1 MTPDR
6 LDAITVMDI
15 EIKETSPDVGSAV
28 AIGDNSPFAI
38 ADKQMKIHTSTMVM
52 NPPFPKW
59 KPTMMGCR
67 MRIFLVKSHQD
78 LWNLNHR
85 YLNQQRVSR
94 KHAFLSCIVFSSQSS
109 ADGRLRCDWMN
120 VCFHLKRLSTDD

>member
-15 EIKETSPDVGSAV
+15 EIKETSSDVGSAV

-38 ADKQMKIHTSTMVM
+38 ADKKMKIHTSMMVM

-59 KPTMMGCR
+59 QPTMMGC
-67 MRIFLVKSHQD
+67 
-78 LWNLNHR
+78 
-85 YLNQQRVSR
+85 
-94 KHAFLSCIVFSSQSS
+94 
-109 ADGRLRCDWMN
+109 
-120 VCFHLKRLSTDD
+120 